1 MILAQCLC
9 PLNRMRRYH
18 FAKSGL
24 NPLPS
29 LDYQSV
35 ACDLGEI
42 AACFRFQK
50 SPGIFPCGERN
61 LV

>member
-1 MILAQCLC
+1 MILAQSLC

-18 FAKSGL
+18 SAKCGL
-24 NPLPS
+24 NALPG

-35 ACDLGEI
+35 ARNLGEI

-50 SPGIFPCGERN
+50 SPSNFPRGERN